1 MQVLKIAGVSI
12 LALGLVLGIALPGQA
27 APDSAIPWADDS
39 QTRIVKGKVLSVDE
53 GKQQFVIQSGEEEVP
68 ISVDD
73 NTKYHKLCLPGR
85 IVSMTRHQMRLRL
98 QNQEEIGALGWHGME
113 LGLQN
118 QERNRA
124 LARHQMRLQN
134 QIPQLDNGGM
144 PELKPPK
151 LKWLRSF
158 GEGAEFTDIKV
169 GDRVVVAGLATGE
182 NSYLAERVLIIK
194 PTTYA
199 AVSGTIDVSSE
210 EKTITITPDDGG
222 QPVPLSYNEGTV
234 FILRGVIEVETGQ
247 YAHAIYDSDNMVAKR
262 VIVYQLAE

>member
-1 MQVLKIAGVSI
+1 MSKVLTIAGVSI
-12 LALGLVLGIALPGQA
+12 LALGLVLGLALPALA
-27 APDSAIPWADDS
+27 APDVAPLWDDDS
-39 QTRIVKGKVLSVDE
+39 QTRIVKGKVLEVREADRE
-53 GKQQFVIQSGEEEVP
+53 FVIQSGEQEP
-68 ISVDD
+68 TISADGD
-73 NTKYHKLCLPGR
+73 TKYFKLCVPGR
-85 IVSMTRHQMRLRL
+85 IVALAQHLKQWKH
-98 QNQEEIGALGWHGME
+98 QNQEEIGAPGWHGME

-144 PELKPPK
+144 PEPKPPK

-169 GDRVVVAGLATGE
+169 GDRVVVWLANGD
-182 NSYLAERVLIIK
+182 SLAKRVLIIK

-199 AVSGTIDVSSE
+199 AVSGTITVPSQGE
-210 EKTITITPDDGG
+210 TITITPDGG
-222 QPVPLSYNEGTV
+222 VAVTLDYNEGTV
-234 FILRGVIEVETGQ
+234 FILNGVILVEQWQ

-262 VIVYQLAE
+262 VVVYQKVP